1 MIVMAALT
9 LLLDFDQRGAQA
21 AERVQFESARYPPT
35 PLQLRLARER
45 GETPAFPP
53 AAVIDGYLTKPQG
66 KGPFPALV
74 HLHGCS
80 GLPKAFKD
88 GSAKGDWSERLAEWG
103 YVVLAVDSFTSRG
116 IDQTCLGSVVPRV
129 SDAFGALSYLARQ
142 PFVDR
147 DRIAVIGFSQG
158 AIATL
163 QAVSRHET
171 LLEHEADQ
179 RFRAAVAF
187 YPFCESDADIAVPTL
202 ILIGA
207 LDDWTPASAC
217 KAMMAARI
225 GATVPVDLIVYP
237 NAYHAFDVS
246 ALQSGRQYFG
256 HHLQYDAD
264 AADEAIKEVR
274 RFLARH
280 LAR

>member
-1 MIVMAALT
+1 M
-9 LLLDFDQRGAQA
+9 
-21 AERVQFESARYPPT
+21 
-35 PLQLRLARER
+35 
-45 GETPAFPP
+45 
-53 AAVIDGYLTKPQG
+53 
-66 KGPFPALV
+66 
-74 HLHGCS
+74 
-80 GLPKAFKD
+80 
-88 GSAKGDWSERLAEWG
+88 G

-116 IDQTCLGSVVPRV
+116 IDQTCTGSSV
-129 SDAFGALSYLARQ
+129 SRLADAFGALSYLARQ

-171 LLEHEADQ
+171 LFEHEADQ
-179 RFRAAVAF
+179 TFEAAVAF
-187 YPFCESDADIAVPTL
+187 YPLCESDGTIVAPTL

-217 KAMMAARI
+217 KAMVAARI
-225 GATVPVDLIVYP
+225 GSTVPVDLIIYP

-246 ALQSGRQYFG
+246 ALQSGREYFG
-256 HHLQYDAD
+256 HHLQYDAN
-264 AADEAIKEVR
+264 AADKASKEVHQ
-274 RFLARH
+274 FLARH